1 LATALF
7 HVKSASGGF
16 EKLTALI
23 DSGSEEASNIL
34 KLQKIKNYTEIS
46 GVSSI
51 KKCKSRHKIKY
62 KNLWTYKRVLF
73 IILVLY

>member
-1 LATALF
+1 VNTCGTTKQALLATALF

-51 KKCKSRHKIKY
+51 
-62 KNLWTYKRVLF
+62 
-73 IILVLY
+73 